1 MALTAENTASTIR
14 KEITDLQSALSQ
26 TAEKKEFLF
35 REKDETVKKFSEIV
49 SKLKKLKREIDT
61 ARDHQLELKK
71 KRDELNKAV
80 HPLIQRAK
88 QLNEEKKKF
97 SATPGARNP
106 ERIMEAIQ
114 KLESKI
120 ETEALK
126 LTEEKKLMQKIHL
139 LRKQLGE
146 AEQVRLVLKESRDLS
161 RNIEQLKQEADTYH
175 QKFQNAITQYRN
187 EVQEFMDL
195 SKQASEM
202 REKTETLKKVILTS
216 KQELA
221 SLNKNLG
228 QKLMQTSTLMRQ
240 RKKTYEQHGNQQR
253 AALIE
258 TKIKEV
264 EEKIKHGKKLTRE
277 DLLVY
282 QMSHKES

>member
-26 TAEKKEFLF
+26 TAEKKESLF
-35 REKDETVKKFSEIV
+35 KEKEEAAKKFSEIV

-97 SATPGARNP
+97 SSTPGARNP

-175 QKFQNAITQYRN
+175 QKFKNALTQHRN

-195 SKQASEM
+195 SKQASQM
-202 REKTETLKKVILTS
+202 REKTEALKKVIVTS

-221 SLNKNLG
+221 SLNKNIG
-228 QKLMQTSTLMRQ
+228 QKLMQTRNLMHQ
-240 RKKTYEQHGNQQR
+240 RKKIYEQHGNQQR
-253 AALIE
+253 TALIE

-264 EEKIKHGKKLTRE
+264 EEKIRQGKKLTR
-277 DLLVY
+277 DDFLVY

>member
-1 MALTAENTASTIR
+1 MPAALA
-14 KEITDLQSALSQ
+14 QP
-26 TAEKKEFLF
+26 AEKKESLF
-35 REKDETVKKFSEIV
+35 KEKDEAVKNFSEVVI
-49 SKLKKLKREIDT
+49 KLKKLKRDIDA
-61 ARDHQLELKK
+61 ARDHQLELKR

-97 SATPGARNP
+97 SKTPGARNP

-126 LTEEKKLMQKIHL
+126 LTEEKKLMQKIHI

-146 AEQVRLVLKESRDLS
+146 AEQVRLVLKESRELS
-161 RNIEQLKQEADTYH
+161 KKIEQLKKEADAYH
-175 QKFQNAITQYRN
+175 QKFQNAITQHRN

-202 REKTETLKKVILTS
+202 REKTEALKKVILTS

-221 SLNKNLG
+221 SLNQNIG
-228 QKLMQTSTLMRQ
+228 QKLMQTRDFMRQ
-240 RKKTYEQHGNQQR
+240 RKKSYEQHENQQR
-253 AALIE
+253 TTIIE

-264 EEKIKHGKKLTRE
+264 EEKIRQGKKLTRE
-277 DLLVY
+277 DFLVY
-282 QMSHKES
+282 QMSRKES